1 MIPSGTVS
9 PGAET
14 PPWASA
20 VSTRRGAEVAL
31 LVALWLGAGELRAQP
46 ADPPAGAP
54 AASAPAAP
62 APAAVAAEASAP
74 VEPERIPSKYELDLP
89 RILALADRHHPQI
102 LESRAKLGMVRAQLD
117 EAHWAPFSQFRA
129 TGGVALV
136 PEIRGSHIYSPNTDV
151 SLTSSV
157 GMAWRVGVEGVLPLW
172 TFGKIGHLWDAAAA
186 NVKVHEA
193 AVEKE
198 RDLVRL
204 EVRRAF
210 YGLQLARDAKLLL
223 GDVRKQLDAAERAL
237 TEKVEAD
244 EADPI
249 DLLRLQTFS
258 SELLVREAEA
268 DRFILVALS
277 GLRFFTGLPELEV
290 LDLPLVAPAHELL
303 GVERYL
309 EAAVKHRPE
318 LAQARAGLMAR
329 EAQVRLAEAS
339 FYPDVGVGL
348 SAGLS
353 AAPEIDDQLNPFVND
368 PGNFFR
374 YGAAIVF
381 QWNLDFLPR
390 AAKLRQA
397 EAELSGMRALSSY
410 ATGGVEAEVRTAH
423 AEVVDWQRRVVA
435 YTKSVQYARRWLIRV
450 QQGID
455 VGTVEDK
462 ELLEPAKAYAM
473 GRFNV
478 LNATM
483 ELDLALAKLARAT
496 GWDAIAPD
504 GMSPPH
510 VPAP

>member
-1 MIPSGTVS
+1 VS
-9 PGAET
+9 LGAERS
-14 PPWASA
+14 PCAPAVFLRRSA
-20 VSTRRGAEVAL
+20 QAAL
-31 LVALWLGAGELRAQP
+31 LAATWLVIAPLGAQP
-46 ADPPAGAP
+46 SAPAPSQLAAP
-54 AASAPAAP
+54 AA
-62 APAAVAAEASAP
+62 AAVAVDGAQKEPPAEQA
-74 VEPERIPSKYELDLP
+74 PSKNELDLP

-102 LESRAKLGMVRAQLD
+102 LESRAKLAMVRAQLD

-136 PEIRGSHIYSPNTDV
+136 PEIQGSHIYSPNTDV
-151 SLTSSV
+151 SLTSSL

-223 GDVRKQLDAAERAL
+223 VDVRKQLEAAERSL
-237 TEKVEAD
+237 TEKVEAE
-244 EADPI
+244 EADPV

-268 DRFILVALS
+268 DRFVQVALA
-277 GLRFFTGLPELEV
+277 GLRFFTGLPELDV
-290 LDLPLVAPAHELL
+290 LDLPLVAPSHELL

-397 EAELSGMRALSSY
+397 EAELSGMRALSSF
-410 ATGGVEAEVRTAH
+410 ATGGVEAEVRSAH
-423 AEVVDWQRRVVA
+423 AEVVDWQRRLAA

-504 GMSPPH
+504 GMSRPYEPT
-510 VPAP
+510 P